1 MSVGFQV
8 AVCAV
13 PFFDLLDGEEESL
26 AVEVAEAPDAATA
39 IAAMDAS
46 RQRLAQ
52 AVDSVVRSLPAAVR
66 SDLTASRAVAYAL
79 VGLVDGRMLHRPA
92 GGLERWRERLLEF
105 ELYGSALAGQEVVAQ
120 AQTAARG
127 IAEGTPT
134 LRIAA
139 ARGIAEGTP
148 TLRTAAA
155 RGIAEGT
162 PTLGHL
168 AEGTP
173 TLGHPSTLAPFYLA
187 VLRAGFEG
195 SLRGDA
201 VGLASL
207 IAALEEAVGAHK
219 DGRLEAAPDLRPKRI
234 GMAPVPLA
242 ALGLAAWLVAGF
254 AAWFALFGRS
264 FEEAD
269 QMAQRI
275 AAGLPTTSVEDPLKH
290 SVGPSGLATSTR
302 EES

>member
-39 IAAMDAS
+39 TAAMDAS

-52 AVDSVVRSLPAAVR
+52 GVDSVVRSLPAAAR

-92 GGLERWRERLLEF
+92 GGLERWRERLLES

-120 AQTAARG
+120 AQAAARG
-127 IAEGTPT
+127 SAEGIPTLRIIAEGTPT
-134 LRIAA
+134 LRM
-139 ARGIAEGTP
+139 
-148 TLRTAAA
+148 
-155 RGIAEGT
+155 AEGT

-173 TLGHPSTLAPFYLA
+173 TLAHPSTLAPFYLA

-275 AAGLPTTSVEDPLKH
+275 AAGLPTTSVEHPLKH

>member
-26 AVEVAEAPDAATA
+26 AAEVAEAPDAAAVT
-39 IAAMDAS
+39 AAMGAS

-52 AVDSVVRSLPAAVR
+52 ALDSVVRSLPAPVR

-120 AQTAARG
+120 TR
-127 IAEGTPT
+127 
-134 LRIAA
+134 AA
-139 ARGIAEGTP
+139 ARGLAEG
-148 TLRTAAA
+148 
-155 RGIAEGT
+155 G
-162 PTLGHL
+162 L

-173 TLGHPSTLAPFYLA
+173 TAGLAEGTPTVGHPSTLAPFYLA

-201 VGLASL
+201 VGLSSL
-207 IAALEEAVGAHK
+207 IAALEAAVGARK
-219 DGRLEAAPDLRPKRI
+219 DGRLEVAPDMRPTRI
-234 GMAPVPLA
+234 GLAPVPLA

-254 AAWFALFGRS
+254 VVWLALLGRS

-269 QMAQRI
+269 QMAERI
-275 AAGLPTTSVEDPLKH
+275 AAGLPTTSVEDPLSH
-290 SVGPSGLATSTR
+290 SVGPSGLAMSTR

>member
-39 IAAMDAS
+39 TAAMDAS

-52 AVDSVVRSLPAAVR
+52 AVDRLVRSLPAAVR

-92 GGLERWRERLLEF
+92 GGLERWRERLLEH

-120 AQTAARG
+120 AQAAARG
-127 IAEGTPT
+127 SAEGIPTLRIIAEGTST
-134 LRIAA
+134 LRM
-139 ARGIAEGTP
+139 
-148 TLRTAAA
+148 
-155 RGIAEGT
+155 AEGT

-173 TLGHPSTLAPFYLA
+173 TAAHPSTLAPFYLA

-207 IAALEEAVGAHK
+207 IAALEETVGARK

-275 AAGLPTTSVEDPLKH
+275 AAGLPTTSVEHPLKH

>member
-39 IAAMDAS
+39 TAAMDAS

-52 AVDSVVRSLPAAVR
+52 AVDSLVRSLPAAVR

-92 GGLERWRERLLEF
+92 GGLERWRERLLEH

-120 AQTAARG
+120 AQAAARG
-127 IAEGTPT
+127 SAEGTPT

-148 TLRTAAA
+148 TLRM
-155 RGIAEGT
+155 AEGT
-162 PTLGHL
+162 STLGHL

-173 TLGHPSTLAPFYLA
+173 TAAHPSTLAPFYLA

-275 AAGLPTTSVEDPLKH
+275 AAGLPTTSVEHPLKH